1 MKNKEMK
8 VKAMSMAV
16 AMSMVVGLCPSTIFA
31 ATGSQTAKDG
41 TYTKTAHVARTAED
55 DENEDEW
62 NEYDVEVSLKVE
74 DGKFSA
80 ITVTPGEGYNAE
92 SDSYFAKA
100 VSKSKGIQKM
110 LVGKAAT
117 EDTINGWDSVSG
129 ATRTSKAVKEAAL
142 AAIKSANEEVTV
154 DTTKLEAAITAAEA
168 LKEAD
173 YTADSWSAMQTKLT
187 AAKAAL
193 TAKESQSAV
202 DTAADELNTA
212 VGNLK
217 KAQAEETKY
226 IVMNVP
232 YNAFYE
238 AYNLTD
244 KAVWEVEDGVDA
256 VSTATTNKFKGTTG
270 LAKGTYNNGK
280 YIMGVTLPVVVS
292 AEDYAKLNTSLTE
305 SDDYYFTTL
314 DSEPEAYSKLTVNKD
329 GSYSFSKVSDAKV
342 SNKYLSVTD
351 LDLNAGYGD
360 YQVTIDGLGTKDG
373 MKVGEN
379 ETKEYTLYGAILNT
393 TAGKSYGMTSLENL
407 WVGTKKPNVEIA
419 WSIKEGQGLKRGHG
433 AGDPFYQFSDMNGAT
448 LKSVTLITSLGVID
462 VPCDIILDKY
472 YEGDLSGLTYAL
484 ENDSKELSISGIP
497 SDLKDVKISVSGGL
511 ATDKEV
517 KNGKVE
523 LDKAPNAG
531 TQYTITISSSNYPDI
546 TRTTSTPITK
556 DEKTEL
562 QKWIDKAVKT
572 EGYEENA
579 DLKEHVQEAEEM
591 LKNKEALSYD
601 AEELIGELTEK
612 VKATYTSVEASAT
625 LKGNKLEIA
634 LQDKEL
640 ADFENPTYTLSYR
653 QGRGMTT
660 FASGKLENLKVELE
674 KDPTV
679 GTDYT
684 LTIVSDNYQDIKT
697 TVKASED
704 KTITTT
710 ELEAAIAKAEALK
723 EADYTADSWSAMQT
737 KLTAA
742 KAALTAKESQSAV
755 DTAADELNTAVKAL
769 KKAEVAKE
777 TYVLMNIPYSE
788 FYAADQVA
796 GADSVSSATKAKTRS
811 TLAAGSYHVNSDGTD
826 ITGITYPVK
835 ISDASVLKNYTQIT
849 DDSKLS
855 ITVNIK
861 GKETTTEYNGKDAL
875 FESANYSYYILSET
889 PSYYKEATVNA
900 DGSLSFSE
908 VKGATAQKLSDASI
922 DFTTDTKYGDYELDV
937 NGLPKTVNTVYGVV
951 ISTKEGDNYG
961 LRHLENIWKKTKLA
975 WSTGFVTTSHG
986 NTLDS
991 KDYEKMMGQT
1001 INKITYYTDN
1011 GIYEIGAD
1019 QYVPVKFNGTVAAEN
1034 ADVESGKVNL
1044 TVEGLPGDYQAEY
1057 TVEGLEDVQVKD
1069 GVLTYKTKGAEI
1081 GKYTLKVSD
1090 KSGKYA
1096 DLTTDFELTK
1106 EAVPVVFNNESAAL
1120 VAAEGYAAEDVT
1132 SYVKKIKSVTV
1143 DGTEYAATGKRA
1155 VKIIKED
1162 GTIDTTA
1169 APFKDAENGHGF
1181 KISVKA
1187 TGYAKDYE
1195 FTYTLSQE
1203 SEYTYAYVGLSW
1215 AEYWADENV
1224 QAAGDTSSSDA
1235 KDSKGESDKGA
1246 FDTVTRATVNHGL
1259 HRGSFQCNAVIKA
1272 ENGKEYAVE
1281 YWTDGTTAVLTDG
1294 SKITFN
1300 RGEITEESGA
1310 TTKMTEYDVL
1320 GLKYVPVKVKTS
1332 DLDALKASYRVIENG
1347 SELAGGYSEK
1357 NLVSYTG
1364 LVANVTEN
1372 TNGLKTATKNE
1383 DGSFSFSAR
1392 VNNGSESGIKD
1403 QALKTAPTAEE
1414 AGLKVKEASGS
1425 YGEFLRVDLT
1435 GNYGDLGS
1443 NLQTVTWTYYG
1454 DDSTYTNVKAT
1465 YGTKFAADNWM
1476 HKAMGIQLG
1485 LTDSLRCKLP
1495 EGTDGTGY
1503 WTITLTALGYNDV
1516 TYKFQATEENI
1527 VKESEDKTITTTEL
1541 EAAIAKAEA
1550 LKEAEYTAES
1560 WASMQMELQE
1570 AKDEL
1575 KNPKTQAT
1583 VDEAVSHLNAAVEA
1597 LVKKEEPAAV
1607 DTSSLEK
1614 VISDAAALKEAD
1626 YTVDSWKALQ
1636 SALTDAKSALNA
1648 KESQEKVDKATD
1660 ALNTAIKAL
1669 VKNGNQAG
1677 SQNGSATPTVTK
1689 KAGTTTDGSASKGT
1703 SGSKAAKTGDPANV
1717 LGLLGLAFSSL
1728 GAGVGGFAWKR
1739 KRK

>member
-142 AAIKSANEEVTV
+142 AAIKSANEAVTV

-202 DTAADELNTA
+202 DTAADELNA
-212 VGNLK
+212 
-217 KAQAEETKY
+217 
-226 IVMNVP
+226 
-232 YNAFYE
+232 
-238 AYNLTD
+238 
-244 KAVWEVEDGVDA
+244 
-256 VSTATTNKFKGTTG
+256 
-270 LAKGTYNNGK
+270 
-280 YIMGVTLPVVVS
+280 
-292 AEDYAKLNTSLTE
+292 
-305 SDDYYFTTL
+305 
-314 DSEPEAYSKLTVNKD
+314 
-329 GSYSFSKVSDAKV
+329 
-342 SNKYLSVTD
+342 
-351 LDLNAGYGD
+351 
-360 YQVTIDGLGTKDG
+360 
-373 MKVGEN
+373 
-379 ETKEYTLYGAILNT
+379 
-393 TAGKSYGMTSLENL
+393 
-407 WVGTKKPNVEIA
+407 
-419 WSIKEGQGLKRGHG
+419 
-433 AGDPFYQFSDMNGAT
+433 
-448 LKSVTLITSLGVID
+448 
-462 VPCDIILDKY
+462 
-472 YEGDLSGLTYAL
+472 
-484 ENDSKELSISGIP
+484 
-497 SDLKDVKISVSGGL
+497 
-511 ATDKEV
+511 
-517 KNGKVE
+517 
-523 LDKAPNAG
+523 
-531 TQYTITISSSNYPDI
+531 
-546 TRTTSTPITK
+546 
-556 DEKTEL
+556 
-562 QKWIDKAVKT
+562 
-572 EGYEENA
+572 
-579 DLKEHVQEAEEM
+579 
-591 LKNKEALSYD
+591 
-601 AEELIGELTEK
+601 
-612 VKATYTSVEASAT
+612 
-625 LKGNKLEIA
+625 
-634 LQDKEL
+634 
-640 ADFENPTYTLSYR
+640 
-653 QGRGMTT
+653 
-660 FASGKLENLKVELE
+660 
-674 KDPTV
+674 
-679 GTDYT
+679 
-684 LTIVSDNYQDIKT
+684 
-697 TVKASED
+697 
-704 KTITTT
+704 
-710 ELEAAIAKAEALK
+710 
-723 EADYTADSWSAMQT
+723 
-737 KLTAA
+737 
-742 KAALTAKESQSAV
+742 
-755 DTAADELNTAVKAL
+755 AVKAL

-811 TLAAGSYHVNSDGTD
+811 TLAAGSYHVNNDGTD

-855 ITVNIK
+855 ITVNMK
-861 GKETTTEYNGKDAL
+861 GKETTTEYNGKAAL
-875 FESANYSYYILSET
+875 FESASYSYYILSET

-961 LRHLENIWKKTKLA
+961 LRHLENIWKKTELA

-986 NTLDS
+986 NTLNS

-1011 GIYEIGAD
+1011 GIYEIDAD
-1019 QYVPVKFNGTVAAEN
+1019 QYVPIKFNGTVAAEN
-1034 ADVESGKVNL
+1034 ADVKSGKVNV

-1057 TVEGLEDVQVKD
+1057 TVKGLEDVQVKE
-1069 GVLTYKTKGAEI
+1069 GILTYKTKGAEI

-1096 DLTTDFELTK
+1096 DLKTDFELTT
-1106 EAVPVVFNNESAAL
+1106 EAVPVVFNSESAAL
-1120 VAAEGYAAEDVT
+1120 VAAEGYAADDVT

-1169 APFKDAENGHGF
+1169 APFKNAENGQEF
-1181 KISVKA
+1181 KITVKA
-1187 TGYAKDYE
+1187 TGYAKDCE
-1195 FTYTLSQE
+1195 FTYTVAQE

-1215 AEYWADENV
+1215 AEYWAAENV

-1383 DGSFSFSAR
+1383 NGSFSFSAR

-1403 QALKTAPTAEE
+1403 QALKTAPTAEK
-1414 AGLKVKEASGS
+1414 AGLTVKEASGS

-1454 DDSTYTNVKAT
+1454 DDSTYTNAKAT

-1485 LTDSLRCKLP
+1485 LTDSLRCTLP

-1527 VKESEDKTITTTEL
+1527 VKASEDKTITTTEL

-1550 LKEAEYTAES
+1550 LKEADYTAES

-1597 LVKKEEPAAV
+1597 LVKAEGDKTEEDKKDNDKTEEPAAV

-1660 ALNTAIKAL
+1660 ALNAAIKAL

>member
-55 DENEDEW
+55 DENGEEW
-62 NEYDVEVSLKVE
+62 NEYDVEVSLIVK
-74 DGKFSA
+74 DGKFSDVV
-80 ITVTPGEGYNAE
+80 VTPGEGYDSE
-92 SDSYFAKA
+92 SDSYFKKA
-100 VSKSKGIQKM
+100 YEADKKRLKGIKTVI
-110 LVGKAAT
+110 VGQSAT
-117 EDTINGWDSVSG
+117 EDTINSWDSVSG
-129 ATRTSKAVKEAAL
+129 ATRTSDAIKKAAL
-142 AAIKSANEEVTV
+142 EAIQSAPVAGETVTI
-154 DTTKLEAAITAAEA
+154 DTAKLESAIAAAEK
-168 LKEAD
+168 LTESD

-193 TAKESQSAV
+193 KAKESQSAV
-202 DTAADELNTA
+202 DTAADELNA
-212 VGNLK
+212 
-217 KAQAEETKY
+217 
-226 IVMNVP
+226 
-232 YNAFYE
+232 
-238 AYNLTD
+238 
-244 KAVWEVEDGVDA
+244 
-256 VSTATTNKFKGTTG
+256 
-270 LAKGTYNNGK
+270 
-280 YIMGVTLPVVVS
+280 
-292 AEDYAKLNTSLTE
+292 
-305 SDDYYFTTL
+305 
-314 DSEPEAYSKLTVNKD
+314 
-329 GSYSFSKVSDAKV
+329 
-342 SNKYLSVTD
+342 
-351 LDLNAGYGD
+351 
-360 YQVTIDGLGTKDG
+360 
-373 MKVGEN
+373 
-379 ETKEYTLYGAILNT
+379 
-393 TAGKSYGMTSLENL
+393 
-407 WVGTKKPNVEIA
+407 
-419 WSIKEGQGLKRGHG
+419 
-433 AGDPFYQFSDMNGAT
+433 
-448 LKSVTLITSLGVID
+448 
-462 VPCDIILDKY
+462 
-472 YEGDLSGLTYAL
+472 
-484 ENDSKELSISGIP
+484 
-497 SDLKDVKISVSGGL
+497 
-511 ATDKEV
+511 
-517 KNGKVE
+517 
-523 LDKAPNAG
+523 
-531 TQYTITISSSNYPDI
+531 
-546 TRTTSTPITK
+546 
-556 DEKTEL
+556 
-562 QKWIDKAVKT
+562 
-572 EGYEENA
+572 
-579 DLKEHVQEAEEM
+579 
-591 LKNKEALSYD
+591 
-601 AEELIGELTEK
+601 
-612 VKATYTSVEASAT
+612 
-625 LKGNKLEIA
+625 
-634 LQDKEL
+634 
-640 ADFENPTYTLSYR
+640 
-653 QGRGMTT
+653 
-660 FASGKLENLKVELE
+660 
-674 KDPTV
+674 
-679 GTDYT
+679 
-684 LTIVSDNYQDIKT
+684 
-697 TVKASED
+697 
-704 KTITTT
+704 
-710 ELEAAIAKAEALK
+710 
-723 EADYTADSWSAMQT
+723 
-737 KLTAA
+737 
-742 KAALTAKESQSAV
+742 
-755 DTAADELNTAVKAL
+755 AVKAL

-788 FYAADQVA
+788 FYAADKVA

-811 TLAAGSYHVNSDGTD
+811 KLVAGSYHVNSDGTD

-835 ISDASVLKNYTQIT
+835 ISDASVLKKYTQIT

-855 ITVNIK
+855 ITVNMK

-875 FESANYSYYILSET
+875 FESASYSYYILSET

-900 DGSLSFSE
+900 DGSFSFSE

-937 NGLPKTVNTVYGVV
+937 NGLPDTVNTVYGVV
-951 ISTKEGDNYG
+951 ISTKGGDNYG
-961 LRHLENIWKKTKLA
+961 LRHLENIWKKKELA

-986 NTLDS
+986 NTLNS

-1011 GIYEIGAD
+1011 GIYEIDAD
-1019 QYVPVKFNGTVAAEN
+1019 QYVPIKFNGTVAAEN
-1034 ADVESGKVNL
+1034 ADVKSGKVNV

-1057 TVEGLEDVQVKD
+1057 TVKGLEDVQVKE
-1069 GVLTYKTKGAEI
+1069 GVLTYKTKGAET
-1081 GKYTLKVSD
+1081 GRYTLKVSD

-1096 DLTTDFELTK
+1096 DLKTDFELTT
-1106 EAVPVVFNNESAAL
+1106 EAVPVVFNSESAAL
-1120 VAAEGYAAEDVT
+1120 VAAEGYAADDVT

-1169 APFKDAENGHGF
+1169 APFKNAENGQEF
-1181 KISVKA
+1181 KITVKA
-1187 TGYAKDYE
+1187 TGYAKDCE
-1195 FTYTLSQE
+1195 FTYTLSKE

-1215 AEYWADENV
+1215 AEYWAAENV

-1235 KDSKGESDKGA
+1235 KDAKGESDKGA
-1246 FDTVTRATVNHGL
+1246 FDTVTRATAKHGL

-1281 YWTDGTTAVLTDG
+1281 YWTDKTTAVLTDG
-1294 SKITFN
+1294 SKITFDK
-1300 RGEITEESGA
+1300 GEITEKSGA

-1332 DLDALKASYRVIENG
+1332 DLEALKTNYRVIENG
-1347 SELAGGYSEK
+1347 SELAGGYSEE
-1357 NLVSYTG
+1357 NLVGYTG

-1403 QALKTAPTAEE
+1403 QALKTAPSAEE
-1414 AGLKVKEASGS
+1414 AGLTVKEASGS

-1454 DDSTYTNVKAT
+1454 DDSTYTNAKAT

-1476 HKAMGIQLG
+1476 NKTMGIQLG
-1485 LTDSLRCKLP
+1485 LTDSLRCTLP

-1527 VKESEDKTITTTEL
+1527 VKASENEKITTTEL

-1550 LKEAEYTAES
+1550 LTESDYTAES

-1597 LVKKEEPAAV
+1597 LVKAEGDKKEEPTAV

-1614 VISDAAALKEAD
+1614 VISNAAALKEAD
-1626 YTVDSWKALQ
+1626 YTADSWKALQ

-1660 ALNTAIKAL
+1660 KLNSAIKAL

>member
-41 TYTKTAHVARTAED
+41 TYTKTAHVTRTED
-55 DENEDEW
+55 DSDDEW

-74 DGKFSA
+74 DGKFSE
-80 ITVTPGEGYNAE
+80 ITVTPKEGYDEENA
-92 SDSYFAKA
+92 SYFKKA
-100 VSKSKGIQKM
+100 YSKPKGFKTKLEGQ
-110 LVGKAAT
+110 AAT
-117 EDTINGWDSVSG
+117 EDTINSWDTVSG
-129 ATRTSKAVKEAAL
+129 ATRTSDAIKKAAL
-142 AAIKSANEEVTV
+142 EAIQSAPAAGETVTI
-154 DTTKLEAAITAAEA
+154 DTAKLESAIAAAEK
-168 LKEAD
+168 LTESD

-187 AAKAAL
+187 VAKAAL
-193 TAKESQSAV
+193 KAKESQSAV
-202 DTAADELNTA
+202 DTAADELNA
-212 VGNLK
+212 
-217 KAQAEETKY
+217 
-226 IVMNVP
+226 
-232 YNAFYE
+232 
-238 AYNLTD
+238 
-244 KAVWEVEDGVDA
+244 
-256 VSTATTNKFKGTTG
+256 
-270 LAKGTYNNGK
+270 
-280 YIMGVTLPVVVS
+280 
-292 AEDYAKLNTSLTE
+292 
-305 SDDYYFTTL
+305 
-314 DSEPEAYSKLTVNKD
+314 
-329 GSYSFSKVSDAKV
+329 
-342 SNKYLSVTD
+342 
-351 LDLNAGYGD
+351 
-360 YQVTIDGLGTKDG
+360 
-373 MKVGEN
+373 
-379 ETKEYTLYGAILNT
+379 
-393 TAGKSYGMTSLENL
+393 
-407 WVGTKKPNVEIA
+407 
-419 WSIKEGQGLKRGHG
+419 
-433 AGDPFYQFSDMNGAT
+433 
-448 LKSVTLITSLGVID
+448 
-462 VPCDIILDKY
+462 
-472 YEGDLSGLTYAL
+472 
-484 ENDSKELSISGIP
+484 
-497 SDLKDVKISVSGGL
+497 
-511 ATDKEV
+511 
-517 KNGKVE
+517 
-523 LDKAPNAG
+523 
-531 TQYTITISSSNYPDI
+531 
-546 TRTTSTPITK
+546 
-556 DEKTEL
+556 
-562 QKWIDKAVKT
+562 
-572 EGYEENA
+572 
-579 DLKEHVQEAEEM
+579 
-591 LKNKEALSYD
+591 
-601 AEELIGELTEK
+601 
-612 VKATYTSVEASAT
+612 
-625 LKGNKLEIA
+625 
-634 LQDKEL
+634 
-640 ADFENPTYTLSYR
+640 
-653 QGRGMTT
+653 
-660 FASGKLENLKVELE
+660 
-674 KDPTV
+674 
-679 GTDYT
+679 
-684 LTIVSDNYQDIKT
+684 
-697 TVKASED
+697 
-704 KTITTT
+704 
-710 ELEAAIAKAEALK
+710 
-723 EADYTADSWSAMQT
+723 
-737 KLTAA
+737 
-742 KAALTAKESQSAV
+742 
-755 DTAADELNTAVKAL
+755 AVKAL

-788 FYAADQVA
+788 FYAADKVA

-811 TLAAGSYHVNSDGTD
+811 KLVAGSYHVNSDGTD

-855 ITVNIK
+855 ITVNMK

-875 FESANYSYYILSET
+875 FESASYSYYILSET

-900 DGSLSFSE
+900 DGSFSFSE

-937 NGLPKTVNTVYGVV
+937 KGLPDTVNTVYGVV

-961 LRHLENIWKKTKLA
+961 LRHLENIWKKKELA

-986 NTLDS
+986 NTLNS

-1011 GIYEIGAD
+1011 GIYEIDAD
-1019 QYVPVKFNGTVAAEN
+1019 QYVPIKFNGTIAAEN
-1034 ADVESGKVNL
+1034 ADVKSGKVNV

-1057 TVEGLEDVQVKD
+1057 TVEGLEDAQVKD
-1069 GVLTYKTKGAEI
+1069 GVLTYKTKGAET
-1081 GKYTLKVSD
+1081 GRYTLKVSD

-1096 DLTTDFELTK
+1096 DLKTDFELTT
-1106 EAVPVVFNNESAAL
+1106 EAVPVVFNSESAAL
-1120 VAAEGYAAEDVT
+1120 VAAEGYAADDVT
-1132 SYVKKIKSVTV
+1132 SYVKNIKSVTV

-1169 APFKDAENGHGF
+1169 APFKNAENGQEF
-1181 KISVKA
+1181 KITVKA
-1187 TGYAKDYE
+1187 TGYAKDCE
-1195 FTYTLSQE
+1195 FTYTVAQE

-1215 AEYWADENV
+1215 AEYWAAENV

-1235 KDSKGESDKGA
+1235 KDAKGESDKGA
-1246 FDTVTRATVNHGL
+1246 FDTVTRATVTHGL

-1310 TTKMTEYDVL
+1310 TTKMTEYDVF

-1332 DLDALKASYRVIENG
+1332 DLEALKTKYRVIENG

-1357 NLVSYTG
+1357 NLVGYTG

-1403 QALKTAPTAEE
+1403 QALKTAPSAEE
-1414 AGLKVKEASGS
+1414 AGLTVKEASGS

-1454 DDSTYTNVKAT
+1454 DDSTYTNAKAT

-1476 HKAMGIQLG
+1476 HKTMGIQLG
-1485 LTDSLRCKLP
+1485 LTDSLRCTLP

-1527 VKESEDKTITTTEL
+1527 VKASENEKITTTEL

-1550 LKEAEYTAES
+1550 LKEADYTAES

-1597 LVKKEEPAAV
+1597 LVKAEGDKKEEPTAV

-1614 VISDAAALKEAD
+1614 VISNAAALKEAD
-1626 YTVDSWKALQ
+1626 YTADSWKALQ

-1660 ALNTAIKAL
+1660 ELNKAIKAL
-1669 VKNGNQAG
+1669 VKNGNQTG

-1689 KAGTTTDGSASKGT
+1689 KAGTTTNGSASKGT